1 MISNQNCQ
9 KRCFFQT
16 VNKKL
21 EDIYSLLVVLTT
33 IFLQQQPSLSVKLS
47 LDIQVNFEVKLP
59 VMNFQPILTYLYKMN

>member
-9 KRCFFQT
+9 KRCFFQA

-21 EDIYSLLVVLTT
+21 KDIYSLLVVLTT

-59 VMNFQPILTYLYKMN
+59 VMNFQPILTYLYKIN